1 MIATVLAQQPEILF
15 LDEPTTYLDIAH
27 QQETMKLVKR
37 LNHEA
42 GIGVVMVLHDLSH
55 ALEISD
61 RIIVLKNGCKYG
73 EGRPQDI
80 ITPKMMREVYDVDC
94 DIVQIPGRKKP
105 LIMFKEIS

>member
-1 MIATVLAQQPEILF
+1 MLQVSYFKYT
-15 LDEPTTYLDIAH
+15 
-27 QQETMKLVKR
+27 KR
-37 LNHEA
+37 
-42 GIGVVMVLHDLSH
+42 
-55 ALEISD
+55 
-61 RIIVLKNGCKYG
+61 KYG